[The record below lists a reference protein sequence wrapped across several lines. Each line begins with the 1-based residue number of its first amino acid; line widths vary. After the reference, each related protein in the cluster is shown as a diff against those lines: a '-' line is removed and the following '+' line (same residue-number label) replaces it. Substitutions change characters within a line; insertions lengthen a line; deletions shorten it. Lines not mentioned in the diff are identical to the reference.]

1 MVCVLIILCHLAIIF
16 YRWVTTLFLF
26 SIFETQTTRNSIT
39 SLSNVTFR
47 SSRFGR
53 LKQRLRKC
61 GITCEEFS
69 SCEEGLPRSAVRQ
82 LSKELTRRPK
92 WCPAATAPTAAL
104 PPGRWRQPSGTTSE
118 GLPTCLTS
126 PRTTRFVQLLKNDD
140 AEFIKRYICFFLQ
153 DVCAQLWA
161 TLYDYPCLKKCKGL
175 HVYIE
180 SCVRASWGL
189 VNQVHFVHFT
199 RRNNTTNNRVYS
211 HYISYSVETI
221 R

>member
-1 MVCVLIILCHLAIIF
+1 MANDLFFFNLLPLPGMGNHFLPLGINYLLFFSSSSSLHN
-16 YRWVTTLFLF
+16 YRWEWCANHFVSSRNHILPLSCNT
-26 SIFETQTTRNSIT
+26 IFFFNSRD
-39 SLSNVTFR
+39 SNHKKQYNIIVLNPKCVTFR

-82 LSKELTRRPK
+82 LSKELTRRLK
-92 WCPAATAPTAAL
+92 WCPAATAVR

-140 AEFIKRYICFFLQ
+140 A
-153 DVCAQLWA
+153 V
-161 TLYDYPCLKKCKGL
+161 
-175 HVYIE
+175 
-180 SCVRASWGL
+180 S
-189 VNQVHFVHFT
+189 QV
-199 RRNNTTNNRVYS
+199 
-211 HYISYSVETI
+211 
-221 R
+221 